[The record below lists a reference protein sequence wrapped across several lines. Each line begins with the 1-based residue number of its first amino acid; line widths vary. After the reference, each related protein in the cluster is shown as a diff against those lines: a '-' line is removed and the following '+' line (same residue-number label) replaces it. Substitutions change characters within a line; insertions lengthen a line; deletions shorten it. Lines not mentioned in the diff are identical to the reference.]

1 MPCDT
6 AEKFKNHWK
15 NKVID
20 LRIHSC
26 TALNKYVLKA
36 YLVSFIILGARNIEM
51 KSKRRAYVGRDR
63 LRKGA
68 STERKGEKDERVLPV
83 EWVSF

>member
-1 MPCDT
+1 M
-6 AEKFKNHWK
+6 
-15 NKVID
+15 
-20 LRIHSC
+20 
-26 TALNKYVLKA
+26 KA
-36 YLVSFIILGARNIEM
+36 YLVSCIILGARNIEM

-63 LRKGA
+63 LRKGE